1 MDNSLP
7 LIWVILAKV
16 ITGKA
21 YCANDAV
28 GVVLAIKHITL
39 ALIGSIPKAIKIPA
53 GIATAVPNPAIAS
66 KNPPKPQ
73 AIINTNIRLSVE
85 IELNKSE
92 EP

>member
-16 ITGKA
+16 ITGRPIA
-21 YCANDAV
+21 PNAV

-66 KNPPKPQ
+66 KNPP
-73 AIINTNIRLSVE
+73 R
-85 IELNKSE
+85 
-92 EP
+92 